1 MLNYLQFTIT
11 KFNVYFFLAPLL
23 SSLILPTFSPLIFP
37 ILLFLLCRW
46 PDQPLPPQRKFIQ
59 NFPQTTVEG
68 LVHVDKTT
76 KFHFGNISW
85 GRHILKN
92 LERRQIV
99 SFFFLTLQKVLQPA
113 RLRHRYCCF
122 LESCRNQPHIWYHNS
137 LVFSI
142 TKIGLLWNFNPIYA
156 KL

>member
-1 MLNYLQFTIT
+1 MYIFFWPL
-11 KFNVYFFLAPLL
+11 FFLASFSLL
-23 SSLILPTFSPLIFP
+23 SVPSSFPSSSSYCAGDLTSP
-37 ILLFLLCRW
+37 FLH
-46 PDQPLPPQRKFIQ
+46 KENIYK

-76 KFHFGNISW
+76 KFHFGNIPW

-92 LERRQIV
+92 LERLQIV

-122 LESCRNQPHIWYHNS
+122 LESCRNQPHIWYHNN